1 MFHAFNSSH
10 PSVFCYVK
18 YRTTSQRYRETS
30 RNTPAND
37 ADNQVRFNKL
47 TLNTMPSAI
56 PSSPYYYQDKGRNHG
71 KGWEYSKSQASMSS
85 PEKVHVVETGRELEA
100 GSKLEIVA
108 DGEVHA
114 IEENM
119 I

>member
-1 MFHAFNSSH
+1 
-10 PSVFCYVK
+10 
-18 YRTTSQRYRETS
+18 
-30 RNTPAND
+30 
-37 ADNQVRFNKL
+37 
-47 TLNTMPSAI
+47 
-56 PSSPYYYQDKGRNHG
+56 
-71 KGWEYSKSQASMSS
+71 MSS